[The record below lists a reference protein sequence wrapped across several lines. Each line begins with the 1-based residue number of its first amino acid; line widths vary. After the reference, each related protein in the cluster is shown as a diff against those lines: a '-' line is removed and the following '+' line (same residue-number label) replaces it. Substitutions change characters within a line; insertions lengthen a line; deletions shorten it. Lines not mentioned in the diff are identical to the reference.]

1 MISQAVTILCFW
13 IFLYPTE
20 AMKIKSTK
28 RSLCDIQPSLWLFSM
43 LILLINPCFEVSIWP
58 SQMLPRQSSSRLGK
72 CHFFLCRFPLSQH
85 TNFSLYFPY
94 PVPLLLPPPYCSS
107 LTHDCHSCSHLPS
120 ATPCKPDDR
129 VTQNSQADTRYLQS
143 KCSAPEKIPVMTVP
157 VNI

>member
-28 RSLCDIQPSLWLFSM
+28 RSLCDIQPSLWLFPM

-58 SQMLPRQSSSRLGK
+58 SQRLPRVKQQVREMSLL
-72 CHFFLCRFPLSQH
+72 LCRFPLSQH
-85 TNFSLYFPY
+85 TNFSSYFPY

-107 LTHDCHSCSHLPS
+107 LTHDCRSCSHLPS
-120 ATPCKPDDR
+120 ATLCKPDDR

-143 KCSAPEKIPVMTVP
+143 KRSAPEKIPVMTVP